1 MPITADFFE
10 IDDLYVLCTKPPTSV
25 LFQRQKVKHSKFDDL
40 DAKFI
45 PVFPLERSITVKKFS
60 VRRKQVP
67 MCPAFSLTDYKVQGS
82 SFSSAVLDI
91 HEDPSSKGRDSHH
104 KFTSRYVQLSR
115 LRSRQG
121 VHLLQKIDM
130 KDLQFRPDDRLL
142 AEMERLKKLELSTL
156 AAWTSR

>member
-1 MPITADFFE
+1 
-10 IDDLYVLCTKPPTSV
+10 
-25 LFQRQKVKHSKFDDL
+25 
-40 DAKFI
+40 
-45 PVFPLERSITVKKFS
+45 
-60 VRRKQVP
+60 

-142 AEMERLKKLELSTL
+142 AEMDRLQKLELSTL
-156 AAWTSR
+156 AAWTRL